1 VHEGFQL
8 GEEGNPE
15 DVNLRVTARKFL
27 EFQRGF
33 LRRRWALYYAIWA
46 CAVTAYFL
54 VPFLLGFTQFATLP
68 TAAQLLTIAG
78 LDLVLTVVAVAV
90 SVLLW
95 GLAERTSEVR
105 NATDGRPSLTGRRN
119 LLRFAIV
126 LAIVVGILEV
136 STRSTFA
143 AFLLV
148 DTVVVAVSLFLLLH
162 LHRAFR
168 PIPLEGWLAAAAFI
182 AAAALSYVSLLLLD
196 YPLGH
201 EIAWSA
207 AVVVW
212 LGCAAYARFGV
223 HDDSEGS

>member
-1 VHEGFQL
+1 M
-8 GEEGNPE
+8 GEDGNP
-15 DVNLRVTARKFL
+15 DYADLRAAASKFL

-33 LRRRWALYYAIWA
+33 LRRRWAVYYAIWA

-54 VPFLLGFTQFATLP
+54 VPFLLAFTEFATLP
-68 TAAQLLTIAG
+68 LAAQLVALAG
-78 LDLVLTVVAVAV
+78 LDLVLTAVAVAV

-95 GLAERTSEVR
+95 GLAERTSDVR

-119 LLRFAIV
+119 LLRFVIV
-126 LAIVVGILEV
+126 LAIVVGILAV

-162 LHRAFR
+162 LHRAFQ

-182 AAAALSYVSLLLLD
+182 TAAAFSYVSLLLLD
-196 YPLGH
+196 YPIGH
-201 EIAWSA
+201 ELAWSA

-223 HDDSEGS
+223 HDNSGGS